1 MEAKLKTLKVADLK
15 DILAKAQQPP
25 PPKATKSDLIAR
37 ILASKEATDVYNAKF
52 APKDD
57 LLAPPE
63 DLDWDVD
70 QVNPPETSAEP
81 PKPVSASAAK
91 SAPAPAVAK
100 PAPAPTSTAPA
111 STAPADAPPTAATDD
126 AEAEKRRKRAE
137 RFGVPLIEPRPPVVK
152 KAAAVAT
159 KKPDVPDK
167 LNARAARFGTGQKR
181 PAPPEEVDA
190 EEQERRRKRAER
202 FGTGT

>member
-63 DLDWDVD
+63 EYVPSFSLFLCAPTTCSLDWDVD

-81 PKPVSASAAK
+81 PVS
-91 SAPAPAVAK
+91 
-100 PAPAPTSTAPA
+100 
-111 STAPADAPPTAATDD
+111 
-126 AEAEKRRKRAE
+126 R
-137 RFGVPLIEPRPPVVK
+137 VPCV
-152 KAAAVAT
+152 
-159 KKPDVPDK
+159 
-167 LNARAARFGTGQKR
+167 
-181 PAPPEEVDA
+181 
-190 EEQERRRKRAER
+190 
-202 FGTGT
+202 